1 MNTATAADACVSPD
15 GKSIIFMAVLRG
27 RPVQC
32 SVSREVL
39 EQYFWAPT
47 GACDERLLKV
57 YAEGYRRIA
66 AVAERKLLRAGSE
79 SIRLD
84 MADFSH

>member
-1 MNTATAADACVSPD
+1 
-15 GKSIIFMAVLRG
+15 
-27 RPVQC
+27 
-32 SVSREVL
+32 VL